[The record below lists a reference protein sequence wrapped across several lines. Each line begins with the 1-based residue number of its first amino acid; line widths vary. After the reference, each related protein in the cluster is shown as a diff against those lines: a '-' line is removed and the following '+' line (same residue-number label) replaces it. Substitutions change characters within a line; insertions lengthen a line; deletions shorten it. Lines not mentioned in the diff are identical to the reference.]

1 MRFAPSLSI
10 GLLLGLANFAAW
22 RFVAGRVLAQ
32 GEIKKGFVAFL
43 SVAKLGI
50 LGAIFWVLIEH
61 FKVEPIGFLLGLSA
75 TMILMLAKGLK

>member
-22 RFVAGRVLAQ
+22 RFTARWVLSK
-32 GEIKKGFVAFL
+32 GEVQKSFVAFL

-75 TMILMLAKGLK
+75 TIILMLAKGLK